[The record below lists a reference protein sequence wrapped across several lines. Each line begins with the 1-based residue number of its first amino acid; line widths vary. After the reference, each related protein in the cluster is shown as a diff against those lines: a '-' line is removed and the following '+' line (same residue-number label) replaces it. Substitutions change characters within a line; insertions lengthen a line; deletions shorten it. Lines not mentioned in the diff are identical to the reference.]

1 MKSIILTFALLLA
14 VPLAYAKLQVV
25 ATLPDLG
32 SVATRIGGDRV
43 EVTVLAKPTED
54 SHFVDPKPSLILK
67 LNRADALIEGG
78 ADLEAG
84 WLPTLLDSARNPR
97 IQPGTTGRISVAS
110 AIQLL
115 EVPTSLSRAEGDIHA
130 KGNPHFMM
138 DPERAIA
145 VAGCIAE
152 AFATLDPPGAVSYRE
167 RLGQFQGEVRAG
179 LIRWQAALA
188 PFAVRHVAAYHN
200 SWVYLGD
207 RFGLKIDL
215 FLEPKPGISPSPS
228 HLVKVIEN
236 MKALGV
242 RAILVEPFHDRK
254 TAEFVAQR
262 TGATVVIASQFPNGL
277 PGTPGYVEL
286 IDVLITRLAAAMKG
300 GG

>member
-1 MKSIILTFALLLA
+1 MRLIILTFTLLLA
-14 VPLAYAKLQVV
+14 APFAHAKLQVV

-32 SVATRIGGDRV
+32 SVAARIGGDRV
-43 EVTVLAKPTED
+43 EVTILAKPTED
-54 SHFVDPKPSLILK
+54 PHFVDAKPSLVLK

-78 ADLEAG
+78 ADLEVG
-84 WLPTLLDSARNPR
+84 WLPPLLDSARNPR
-97 IQPGTTGRISVAS
+97 IQPGTPGRIAVAS

-130 KGNPHFMM
+130 KGNPHFMV
-138 DPERAIA
+138 DPERALA
-145 VAGCIAE
+145 VAARIAE
-152 AFATLDPPGAVSYRE
+152 AFAALDPPGAASYRE

-179 LIRWQAALA
+179 LARWQAALA
-188 PFAVRHVAAYHN
+188 PFRDRHVAAYHN

-228 HLVKVIEN
+228 HLAKVIEN
-236 MKALGV
+236 MKAFGV

-254 TAEFVAQR
+254 TAEFVAQH

-286 IDVLITRLAAAMKG
+286 IDTLVTRLAAALKG